1 MTPPCGRVQQPGFP
15 VVFDINLDAESAQ
28 TWETYLEEGLYLD
41 QHTRSL
47 TAELITYN
55 APLRIFG
62 YFYIEFYFSD
72 GGSIKV
78 R

>member
-1 MTPPCGRVQQPGFP
+1 MMYLQDG
-15 VVFDINLDAESAQ
+15 AA

-41 QHTRSL
+41 QHTRELS
-47 TAELITYN
+47 AEVVTYN

-62 YFYIEFYFSD
+62 YFYVRFFFSD

-78 R
+78 GFIMQG